1 MPTNLEQVSPEAASY
16 DATMLAPKYDAA
28 VASRDVPS
36 LMQSAKDNI
45 DNPSSGLF
53 LRAAKIIDQ
62 NHKEFQALTS
72 PIDKKGGTQTPDGRM
87 EIVKQFETT
96 ADRPQWGTALLKYV
110 MGDKA
115 GAVKQIT
122 GGDIQTK
129 ITYDNSGNQI
139 EEKFNELGEPVS
151 YFDRKSGR
159 MLTKEEYANRIG
171 GISSWSNTLHGLTE
185 AERRKQNLSTEQNET
200 AQTNHWMG
208 LTQAHAGL
216 WKQIHGTLNQM
227 KSDLPSKLYNQIIET
242 TSSSAGQASS
252 RSKSDAIL
260 NQLNDAASRGEGTKL
275 SDTVAAQ
282 LGGEGKILQIK
293 GDRVVSTDGSF
304 NESINKLKQRQSTE
318 SQNAEATS
326 NASKTRESIL
336 EAKRLGQLNDAQA
349 NQLKFVLDASQ
360 RIGKETIEA
369 VDKYG
374 KPSFISLPGTS
385 SMVDKQAQFMAQAL
399 QGMHNAEQMMVYKNY
414 RDDALQGYR
423 QANQLPSPGEVAAQ
437 YAKTGGFADLQNF
450 YSNEIGNVL
459 SKSYSAKP
467 EQPSK
472 ANKTPT
478 QSTGVAPKKA
488 EAQPS
493 PVPFG
498 VPSGSVNTGKFSKSG
513 APVYKAP
520 DGTLHVPD

>member
-1 MPTNLEQVSPEAASY
+1 MATTLEQVSPEAASY
-16 DATMLAPKYDAA
+16 DATVLAPKYDAA
-28 VASRDVPS
+28 VESRDVPS
-36 LMQSAKDNI
+36 LIQSAKDNI
-45 DNPSSGLF
+45 DTPASGLF
-53 LRAAKIIDQ
+53 LRAAKIIDKNQ
-62 NHKEFQALTS
+62 KEFQSLTA
-72 PIDKKGGTQTPDGRM
+72 PIDQKGGTQTPDGRM

-96 ADRPQWGTALLKYV
+96 ADRPMWGTALLKYV

-122 GGDIQTK
+122 GGDITTK
-129 ITYDNSGNQI
+129 ITYDNGGNQI
-139 EEKFNELGEPVS
+139 EEKVNELGEPVS

-159 MLTKEEYANRIG
+159 MLTKEEYANRVG
-171 GISSWSNTLHGLTE
+171 GISSWSNTLYGLTE
-185 AERRKQNLSTEQNET
+185 AERRKQNLATEQNET
-200 AQTNHWMG
+200 AQTNYWTG
-208 LTQAHAGL
+208 LTQSHAGL

-227 KSDLPSKLYNQIIET
+227 KSDLPSNLYNQIIET

-275 SDTVAAQ
+275 SDTVAAE
-282 LGGEGKILQIK
+282 LGGRGKILQIK

-304 NESINKLKQRQSTE
+304 NESINKLRQKQSTE

-326 NASKTRESIL
+326 NAQKTRESIL
-336 EAKRLGQLNDAQA
+336 EAKRLGQLTDAQA

-360 RIGKETIEA
+360 RIGKETMEA
-369 VDKYG
+369 VDKFG
-374 KPSFISLPGTS
+374 KPSFISLPSTS

-423 QANQLPSPGEVAAQ
+423 QANQLPSPGEIAAQ
-437 YAKTGGFADLQNF
+437 YSKTGGFKDLQDF

-467 EQPSK
+467 EQQ
-472 ANKTPT
+472 AKTAKPAA
-478 QSTGVAPKKA
+478 QGGAAPQQKG
-488 EAQPS
+488 EAAPA

-498 VPSGSVNTGKFSKSG
+498 VPYGSVKTGKFSNTG

-520 DGTLHVPD
+520 DGSLHIPD